1 MKNPLHYIHSYP
13 LRTKQILGISYDQF
27 LKLVQQA
34 ELCQQQRKAEIER
47 SKVRVNLIG
56 GGRKPKLTIAE
67 EVCLSLFYLRQ
78 MPTFEVLGIHFD
90 ISKTQANDTFHYW
103 LKIFRELLP
112 ASMLEQVNNQ
122 DSDYAIVQELLSEF
136 ELVVDS
142 YEQPRERPE
151 SNDEQKKFFSG
162 KKKRHTFKSQV
173 VSLPLAQDI
182 VDVMVG
188 AEGSKSDI
196 SLFRNQM
203 TKFSYE
209 QLFKGDKAYIGGKN
223 ITTPH
228 KKPRNRELSL
238 QQKAENKVFSSQRI
252 YVEHLIRL
260 LKIFR
265 IASERFR
272 LHSETYERIIL
283 TVCGLVRL
291 RIGSLVLPSLS

>member
-1 MKNPLHYIHSYP
+1 M
-13 LRTKQILGISYDQF
+13 
-27 LKLVQQA
+27 QQA

-67 EVCLSLFYLRQ
+67 KVCLSLFYLRQ

-203 TKFSYE
+203 TKFGYE

>member
-1 MKNPLHYIHSYP
+1 MMSIH
-13 LRTKQILGISYDQF
+13 
-27 LKLVQQA
+27 
-34 ELCQQQRKAEIER
+34 
-47 SKVRVNLIG
+47 
-56 GGRKPKLTIAE
+56 
-67 EVCLSLFYLRQ
+67 
-78 MPTFEVLGIHFD
+78 
-90 ISKTQANDTFHYW
+90 
-103 LKIFRELLP
+103 
-112 ASMLEQVNNQ
+112 
-122 DSDYAIVQELLSEF
+122 
-136 ELVVDS
+136 
-142 YEQPRERPE
+142 
-151 SNDEQKKFFSG
+151 KFFSG

-188 AEGSKSDI
+188 TEGSKSDI

-203 TKFSYE
+203 TKFGYK

-223 ITTPH
+223 ITNPY

>member
-47 SKVRVNLIG
+47 SKLRVNLIG

-78 MPTFEVLGIHFD
+78 LPTFEVLGIHFD

-112 ASMLEQVNNQ
+112 ASMLEQVNNP
-122 DSDYAIVQELLSEF
+122 DSDYAIVQELLTEF

-151 SNDEQKKFFSG
+151 SNDE
-162 KKKRHTFKSQV
+162 
-173 VSLPLAQDI
+173 
-182 VDVMVG
+182 
-188 AEGSKSDI
+188 
-196 SLFRNQM
+196 
-203 TKFSYE
+203 
-209 QLFKGDKAYIGGKN
+209 
-223 ITTPH
+223 
-228 KKPRNRELSL
+228 
-238 QQKAENKVFSSQRI
+238 
-252 YVEHLIRL
+252 
-260 LKIFR
+260 
-265 IASERFR
+265 
-272 LHSETYERIIL
+272 HS
-283 TVCGLVRL
+283 
-291 RIGSLVLPSLS
+291 